1 MLEGRYVCQSNRGAI
16 LREKRIC
23 SVWFVSTQ
31 LLSCVET
38 NVVLFVSAM
47 KVRQGTKWFVVL
59 VLLFGFITTGSA
71 CIEVWSDA
79 GSDCPPGVVGACC
92 VCPIPDVCPDGP
104 PPVPPSCL
112 DAGAEGG

>member
-1 MLEGRYVCQSNRGAI
+1 MLERRYVCQSNRGAI
-16 LREKRIC
+16 LREKRMC

-31 LLSCVET
+31 LLSCVEA

-59 VLLFGFITTGSA
+59 VLAIGFVAMISA
-71 CIEVWSDA
+71 CGEIWVDL
-79 GSDCPPGVVGACC
+79 GSDCPPGVEGECC

-104 PPVPPSCL
+104 PPLPPSCL
-112 DAGAEGG
+112 DGGTEGG